1 MEPRTRDFLAAGLL
15 AIVLVALVV
24 IIVAGNIPTKAA

>member
-1 MEPRTRDFLAAGLL
+1 MEPRTRDFVAAGLL

-24 IIVAGNIPTKAA
+24 VIVAGNIPKAA

>member
-24 IIVAGNIPTKAA
+24 VLVVGNIPKAA

>member
-1 MEPRTRDFLAAGLL
+1 MEPRTRDFVAAGLL

-24 IIVAGNIPTKAA
+24 VIVVGNIPKAA

>member
-15 AIVLVALVV
+15 AVVLIALVAVL
-24 IIVAGNIPTKAA
+24 VAGNIPT

>member
-15 AIVLVALVV
+15 AIVLIALVAV
-24 IIVAGNIPTKAA
+24 IVAGNIPKAA